1 MTYRERAQDIY
12 EQLQQGK
19 LLDAFDQ
26 YYGKDVVMTEPR
38 GTRKGKAECRAYEE
52 QFLED
57 IEEFHSL
64 EIVNL
69 ASDEE
74 NAVTFVESVMDVT
87 FKGGHRAKMEQVA
100 VQRWKGGHIVHERFY
115 YNNEA

>member
-1 MTYRERAQDIY
+1 MTYKEKAQDIY

-26 YYGKDVVMTEPR
+26 YYGEDVVMTEPR
-38 GTRKGKAECRAYEE
+38 GTRKGKSECREYEE
-52 QFLED
+52 QFLES

-64 EIVNL
+64 EITNL
-69 ASDEE
+69 ASDEK

-87 FKGGHRAKMEQVA
+87 FKGGQRAKMEQVA
-100 VQRWKGGHIVHERFY
+100 VQRWKGDHIVHERFY
-115 YNNEA
+115 YNNEE